1 MNFLRLISAA
11 AAAGAVTL
19 SGADLSKF
27 TEAKRWTAAECTAA
41 QTGNALA
48 VNMPIDHLKGQFP
61 KYPIGWPRLYLY
73 KMTPAEKDWSKA
85 KSISFKLKTEFT
97 GKTEKLS
104 LTFRVY
110 TKGPNDKKDGTYIF
124 DIPGMVNNKEITVS
138 FPLDKIKH
146 TDNVTAIGFNASESR
161 YKHGEN
167 LKFTVSDF
175 KLENK

>member
-19 SGADLSKF
+19 SGADLSKV
-27 TEAKRWTAAECTAA
+27 TEAKRWTAAECTVT
-41 QTGNALA
+41 QTGTALT
-48 VNMPIDHLKGQFP
+48 VNMPIDHQKGQFP

-73 KMTPAEKDWSKA
+73 KITPAEKDWSKA
-85 KSISFKLKTEFT
+85 QSISFKLKTEFT

-104 LTFRVY
+104 LSFRVY
-110 TKGPNDKKDGTYIF
+110 TKGPNDKKEGTYIF
-124 DIPGMVNNKEITVS
+124 EIPGIVNNKEITAEFDLGKV
-138 FPLDKIKH
+138 KN
-146 TDNVTAIGFNASESR
+146 TDNVTAIGFNTSESR

-175 KLENK
+175 TLNDK